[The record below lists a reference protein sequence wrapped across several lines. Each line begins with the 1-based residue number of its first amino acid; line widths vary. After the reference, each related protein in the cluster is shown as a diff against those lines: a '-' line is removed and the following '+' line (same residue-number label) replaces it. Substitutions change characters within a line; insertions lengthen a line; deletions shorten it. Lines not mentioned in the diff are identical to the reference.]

1 MEKPF
6 TRVGKQIMASG
17 SHYADAA
24 DETAAQF
31 MLEALNTK
39 AMQAR
44 AIQTATSEEETYQI
58 GVRDGYEGAV
68 QDIDLQTGGDGEYY
82 ASTIP
87 GRGCPDADTM
97 IAGIVG
103 RYDAAIARATGASV

>member
-31 MLEALNTK
+31 MLDALNTK
-39 AMQAR
+39 AFGITESLLEAAKLAAAYDDLLLSHAGPQRIIFSNDVAELDQA
-44 AIQTATSEEETYQI
+44 
-58 GVRDGYEGAV
+58 
-68 QDIDLQTGGDGEYY
+68 
-82 ASTIP
+82 
-87 GRGCPDADTM
+87 
-97 IAGIVG
+97 
-103 RYDAAIARATGASV
+103 YDRFVAAARAAIARATGAAA